1 MITKKS
7 GKREIRDLQ
16 RLLIATGYLTLAKH
30 SDRGWWSSETQEAVL
45 AVYRRLGW
53 EHPPKGKW
61 ITSAALA
68 ALASAEHHHHIGGP
82 GSGETRTSGGEA
94 HAGGTGSHAGGTG
107 SHAGGT
113 GSHAGGTGSHDGWDG
128 FACRWDGFA
137 RRCGEFADL
146 TRPAVPIEL
155 PSMLPTGNLVV

>member
-7 GKREIRDLQ
+7 DKREIRDLQ
-16 RLLIATGYLTLAKH
+16 RLLIATGYLTLAKR
-30 SDRGWWSSETQEAVL
+30 SDRGWWSSETQAAVQ
-45 AVYRRLGW
+45 AVYRTLGW

-68 ALASAEHHHHIGGP
+68 AISGAEHHHHIDGVS
-82 GSGETRTSGGEA
+82 SGESHTSGGGT

-113 GSHAGGTGSHDGWDG
+113 GSHAGGTGSHAGAG
-128 FACRWDGFA
+128 SSQ
-137 RRCGEFADL
+137 
-146 TRPAVPIEL
+146 I
-155 PSMLPTGNLVV
+155 